1 MSMRKIYSLDFNCL
15 INKLCTNIYLK
26 SIAGIKGKQKSG
38 KMQHTSCAFNMLT
51 DQVHSLEKLWKIH
64 SQDVLKYGRMFEL
77 IKNYCCVVY
86 NTGKLE
92 ISISPRKKC

>member
-1 MSMRKIYSLDFNCL
+1 MSNQQTMYKYMFKVYSRNKRK
-15 INKLCTNIYLK
+15 TNFLLERK
-26 SIAGIKGKQKSG
+26 DG
-38 KMQHTSCAFNMLT
+38 KMQQISCAFNMLT

-77 IKNYCCVVY
+77 IKNYRCVVY